1 VFDAIAWQNSVGLAS
16 SYVEANVIDM
26 TGAKAEKVTVSKGRL
41 DDGISTDVDL
51 VNAETYATG
60 ENYNLGDATLANSY
74 VSTDKEKNTY
84 PAIDKTISWTQNLY
98 MFTKNSAGEY
108 VIAAQGTDLTSTSI
122 VKGIA
127 NLWGTTSKYAT
138 NDYTQYLVKTIV
150 NGTVTY
156 TAYTGYQ
163 NVPSYTNVS
172 VSYFPASDNVYVGYV
187 FVDATGENASVA
199 KTEVAYIYAGNEIG
213 IVNGYPTYNVTVD
226 GDVKQVSTTGN
237 GTTQMDAVTTPPASG
252 LYKLSYNS
260 DDKVVAV
267 TAIAAAA
274 GVRVD
279 MANLTGCY
287 STVITNSTVT
297 TQLTDAK
304 FYQITSTGIVK
315 LADAAAVQTLID
327 TLNPTNPSAKL
338 YTVNAT
344 VLFPATDTTHGNAVY
359 ITVE

>member
-1 VFDAIAWQNSVGLAS
+1 VTVNSIAKPTANGVLTAYLLGTSTTVGGTTYPDACQFDLGYHGAYNSSYDVFVDSYGNIIGLTVPATSYTFGVFDAIAWQNSVGLAS

-51 VNAETYATG
+51 VNAETVKTG
-60 ENYNLGDATLANSY
+60 KNYNLGDATLANSY

-127 NLWGTTSKYAT
+127 NLWGDTSKYAT

-213 IVNGYPTYNVTVD
+213 PRPRRG
-226 GDVKQVSTTGN
+226 GS
-237 GTTQMDAVTTPPASG
+237 
-252 LYKLSYNS
+252 
-260 DDKVVAV
+260 
-267 TAIAAAA
+267 
-274 GVRVD
+274 
-279 MANLTGCY
+279 
-287 STVITNSTVT
+287 
-297 TQLTDAK
+297 
-304 FYQITSTGIVK
+304 
-315 LADAAAVQTLID
+315 
-327 TLNPTNPSAKL
+327 
-338 YTVNAT
+338 
-344 VLFPATDTTHGNAVY
+344 
-359 ITVE
+359 